1 MSSIPVNHILPSAA
15 VWRVRARAEPGLR
28 VGAAQQAQGVAHAQH
43 QGEGA
48 LHQVGVIIIIIIIII
63 TIIISGCSCG

>member
-1 MSSIPVNHILPSAA
+1 MSSIPVNHILPAAA

-48 LHQVGVIIIIIIIII
+48 LHQVGVITITVIII